1 MKNRKI
7 KTYSKT
13 IASQNIL
20 CINAIVYYFSSFVL
34 FLKTCTRDK
43 KSNFENFWFRLYG
56 LRKMLVFYFSFNHFD
71 DFLTTFA
78 KDLMKKPPVLITNIK
93 SSFIINLY
101 KDLRSSNE
109 TTVFFKKWKNYAF
122 WRLILRNV
130 KRKKFW
136 ILWICQIWWDVSFL
150 KLRAVELA
158 ILEIMYEIMRT
169 FDIRYE
175 NGWFFHRS
183 LVKAVRNRQTN
194 ETLKT
199 SVLDSPS
206 DQIQKFSKL
215 HFYYDSKNLAE
226 ITQFNVN
233 TEISRQNAFLCNFH
247 KSFKGPSFH
256 CQKFVRSQIF
266 TKM

>member
-20 CINAIVYYFSSFVL
+20 CINAIFYYFSSFVL

-78 KDLMKKPPVLITNIK
+78 KDLMKKPPVLIAKFIHK

-109 TTVFFKKWKNYAF
+109 TTVFFKK
-122 WRLILRNV
+122 
-130 KRKKFW
+130 
-136 ILWICQIWWDVSFL
+136 
-150 KLRAVELA
+150 
-158 ILEIMYEIMRT
+158 
-169 FDIRYE
+169 
-175 NGWFFHRS
+175 
-183 LVKAVRNRQTN
+183 
-194 ETLKT
+194 
-199 SVLDSPS
+199 
-206 DQIQKFSKL
+206 
-215 HFYYDSKNLAE
+215 
-226 ITQFNVN
+226 
-233 TEISRQNAFLCNFH
+233 
-247 KSFKGPSFH
+247 
-256 CQKFVRSQIF
+256 
-266 TKM
+266 